1 MTFIARDGHLISSAE
16 AESWIREAEKSLE
29 QNDLEEALALY
40 RKALSWYQTAMPRAL
55 SADGIASCYLGEG
68 YCLAGI
74 AAVQA
79 DRGAW
84 DEARRFYQ
92 NARLKFANVHQLED
106 EADAMLMLDFA
117 ETEAVVLRNLALA
130 QGHLKKYAESLEAA
144 DAARDLF
151 RALEDVRGES
161 DALMLSGYACLDLGR
176 RKEAVERL
184 ETAAT
189 LARQASDTKLEARIE
204 ADLARERG
212 RR

>member
-1 MTFIARDGHLISSAE
+1 MSFIARDGHWISSDE

-29 QNDLEEALALY
+29 DKDLEEALALFH
-40 RKALSWYQTAMPRAL
+40 KALAWYQTAMAHAD
-55 SADGIASCYLGEG
+55 SADGLASCYHGEG
-68 YCLAGI
+68 HCLAGI
-74 AAVQA
+74 AGIHAM
-79 DRGAW
+79 RGAW
-84 DEARRFYQ
+84 SETARLYAS
-92 NARLKFANVHQLED
+92 ARLKFANVHQLED

-130 QGHLKKYAESLEAA
+130 QGHLKKYAESLETA

-151 RALEDVRGES
+151 RALEDVGGES
-161 DALMLSGYACLDLGR
+161 DALMLGAYACLDLGR
-176 RKEAVERL
+176 RKEAIERL

-189 LARQASDTKLEARIE
+189 VARQAGDEKLEARIE